1 MLIYYLIWGIVS
13 LFAIFEVSNS
23 LRVQPV
29 YQKITGLGIW
39 IIWSGLVCFK
49 GAVGTD
55 YYSYQHMIE
64 KPSSINEDFVEPLF
78 ILWVKVLLVFTS
90 SFPIFWMITGFL
102 NISL

>member
-39 IIWSGLVCFK
+39 IIWSVLIGLVCFK
-49 GAVGTD
+49 
-55 YYSYQHMIE
+55 
-64 KPSSINEDFVEPLF
+64 K
-78 ILWVKVLLVFTS
+78 IL
-90 SFPIFWMITGFL
+90 
-102 NISL
+102 